1 MFTTGY
7 FSYGTLRMLSGEQ
20 LDVAG
25 LALPLTACNSCN
37 SCINKR
43 AAAAA
48 TAATDSLASQTPR
61 ATAGVF
67 ARGNILVLN
76 ETGALFTCVVSAK
89 AVACNMQQLFA
100 AATAAADSL
109 ASQTP
114 RALAGVSAR
123 GVVFLF
129 FFVLLLTETGVY
141 VRLPNTT
148 ISISSHTQH

>member
-1 MFTTGY
+1 MFTSGY
-7 FSYGTLRMLSGEQ
+7 FSYGSLRMLSGEQ

-37 SCINKR
+37 SCVLKR
-43 AAAAA
+43 VAASA
-48 TAATDSLASQTPR
+48 TAAADSLASQTPR

-100 AATAAADSL
+100 AVAYATAATAANSCK
-109 ASQTP
+109 
-114 RALAGVSAR
+114 
-123 GVVFLF
+123 
-129 FFVLLLTETGVY
+129 
-141 VRLPNTT
+141 
-148 ISISSHTQH
+148 